1 MYLILYII
9 ILICHLTFQNPY
21 LRDQH
26 LFQVCSPTL
35 PQLIQHQGS
44 SMLLPNTNQIHLLLS
59 MFIATTLLRTP
70 PTISLLTRLLHLE
83 LCNPPLCTAGSTRSA
98 RPP

>member
-59 MFIATTLLRTP
+59 VHRHHP
-70 PTISLLTRLLHLE
+70 PEDTSHHQSP
-83 LCNPPLCTAGSTRSA
+83 N
-98 RPP
+98 

>member
-9 ILICHLTFQNPY
+9 ILIRHLTFQNPY

-35 PQLIQHQGS
+35 PQPIQHQGS

-59 MFIATTLLRTP
+59 TFIATTLLRTP
-70 PTISLLTRLLHLE
+70 PTISLPHLE
-83 LCNPPLCTAGSTRSA
+83 LCNPPLCTAGSTHSA
-98 RPP
+98 RPL